1 MTRIWRFENTTKNHT
16 SFFAFERSE
25 RQRTNDSRQSRN
37 AKLLLFF
44 SALGVLASCAQ
55 YQEPQ
60 ANCFT
65 FLASTAPTALDCTF
79 TPLGAPEGGIEV

>member
-1 MTRIWRFENTTKNHT
+1 MTRTWRFENTKKKPA

-25 RQRTNDSRQSRN
+25 RQRTNDSIKSRN
-37 AKLLLFF
+37 AKLLLL
-44 SALGVLASCAQ
+44 AMLGVLASCAQ

-65 FLASTAPTALDCTF
+65 FLASTAPVAPDCTF

>member
-1 MTRIWRFENTTKNHT
+1 MTRIF
-16 SFFAFERSE
+16 
-25 RQRTNDSRQSRN
+25 
-37 AKLLLFF
+37 LFF

-65 FLASTAPTALDCTF
+65 FMASTAPVAPDCTF
-79 TPLGAPEGGIEV
+79 TPLGASDGDVEV

>member
-1 MTRIWRFENTTKNHT
+1 MTRKWRFENTTKKPV

-25 RQRTNDSRQSRN
+25 RQRTNDSRKSRN
-37 AKLLLFF
+37 AKLLLLA
-44 SALGVLASCAQ
+44 ALGTLASCAQ

-65 FLASTAPTALDCTF
+65 FLASTAPTAPDCTF
-79 TPLGAPEGGIEV
+79 TPLGAPEGDVEV

>member
-1 MTRIWRFENTTKNHT
+1 MTRI
-16 SFFAFERSE
+16 
-25 RQRTNDSRQSRN
+25 
-37 AKLLLFF
+37 LLFF

-65 FLASTAPTALDCTF
+65 FLASTAPVAPDCSF
-79 TPLGAPEGGIEV
+79 TPLGATEGDVEV

>member
-1 MTRIWRFENTTKNHT
+1 MIRIWRFEISPKNPA

-37 AKLLLFF
+37 AKLLALA
-44 SALGVLASCAQ
+44 ALGALASCAQ

-65 FLASTAPTALDCTF
+65 FLASTTAISPDCTF
-79 TPLGAPEGGIEV
+79 TPLGALEGDIEV